1 MADASPRHPTVSS
14 EAEQLILV
22 DADDRAVGHAS
33 KAAAHDGRGLRHRAF
48 SLFIFNGHGELLLQQ
63 RSRGKRLWPGYWAN
77 SCCSHPRQGE
87 SMEQA
92 TERRLQQELGMHCP
106 LRYLFKFEYQAD
118 YRDLGAEHELCWVY
132 AGTCTQ
138 PVRANATEVEAWR
151 FIAPAALD
159 REIARCPERF
169 TPWLKLEWARLRQDP
184 ALSAYLSPP
193 AGG

>member
-1 MADASPRHPTVSS
+1 MADATLRHPTVSS

-22 DADDRAVGHAS
+22 DADDRAVGSAS
-33 KAAAHDGRGLRHRAF
+33 KAAAHDGHGQRHRAF
-48 SLFIFNGHGELLLQQ
+48 SLFIFNQHGELLLQQ

-92 TERRLQQELGMHCP
+92 TERRLQQELGMRCP
-106 LRYLFKFEYQAD
+106 LHYLFKFEYQA
-118 YRDLGAEHELCWVY
+118 YYHELGAEHELCWVY

-151 FIAPAALD
+151 FVTPAALD
-159 REIARCPERF
+159 REIARHPDRF
-169 TPWLKLEWARLRQDP
+169 TPWLKLEWARLRGDAALP
-184 ALSAYLSPP
+184 ACLNPP